1 MPGVVYCN
9 EGLRER
15 RRSATELLQVFDRL
29 PRYSSFQSSFISLP
43 ALGATAVY
51 AKSLAALE
59 YLRDTYGWGE
69 IRQILAAMAAN
80 SDFDAVLQLEL
91 RLTYP
96 TFEKDVGAYLQKRY
110 GS

>member
-1 MPGVVYCN
+1 MP
-9 EGLRER
+9 
-15 RRSATELLQVFDRL
+15 
-29 PRYSSFQSSFISLP
+29 PYSSLQRSFITLP
-43 ALGATAVY
+43 ALGANAVY

-59 YLRDTYGWGE
+59 YLRDTRGWSE
-69 IRQILAAMAAN
+69 IRQMLSAMATH

-96 TFEKDVGAYLQKRY
+96 AFEKDVGAYLRKRY